1 MVLVDT
7 GVWIDFL
14 AGRATPEVSVVVSLL
29 EEKETV
35 SYTGQILQELMQG
48 CPDERDAQTIE
59 EHFEPFI
66 EIFPQRSSYRL
77 AARIYRDCRKQGYT
91 IRSSIDCLIAACAIE
106 NDCQVHHKDRD
117 FTFIEEVCG
126 LKILRKQSPTMR

>member
-14 AGRATPEVSVVVSLL
+14 AGRTTPEVSLIVSLL
-29 EEKETV
+29 EEKETI

-48 CPDERDAQTIE
+48 CSDETDAQTIE
-59 EHFEPFI
+59 VHFEPFI
-66 EIFPQRSSYRL
+66 ELFPERSSYRL
-77 AARIYRDCRKQGYT
+77 AAKIYRDCRKQGYT
-91 IRSSIDCLIAACAIE
+91 IRSSVDCLIAACAIE

-117 FTFIEEVCG
+117 FKFIEEVCG
-126 LKILRKQSPTMR
+126 LKILRK

>member
-1 MVLVDT
+1 M
-7 GVWIDFL
+7 
-14 AGRATPEVSVVVSLL
+14 VSLL
-29 EEKETV
+29 EEKESV